1 MGKKSKSK
9 KVRTISERGY
19 NVQELNSTK
28 NILID
33 YGNSIGIP
41 PNEINKSLEVVKEI
55 AKIETKKNELMN
67 QGTQTDA
74 VAEKIEKLNVAE
86 EKLLN
91 KLPSGPPPPP
101 PPPPPP
107 GSLVP
112 KQTKLVINK
121 KEVGE
126 AGDSAGK
133 IKSKLQGDIAM
144 EAKIAFEA
152 RKKRKEAAE
161 AAKKAAAEEAANKI
175 VLSEAATYEF
185 GKYLFGKVFKRMKKY

>member
-1 MGKKSKSK
+1 MGKKSSSK
-9 KVRTISERGY
+9 RVRKV
-19 NVQELNSTK
+19 NNNQNN
-28 NILID
+28 NIKDVLID

-41 PNEINKSLEVVKEI
+41 PQEISKKLEIVKEI
-55 AKIETKKNELMN
+55 AKIETKKIELMN
-67 QGTQTDA
+67 QETQTDA

-112 KQTKLVINK
+112 KQRKLVINK

-126 AGDSAGK
+126 SGDSAGK
-133 IKSKLQGDIAM
+133 LKSKLQGDIAM
-144 EAKIAFEA
+144 EAKVAFEA

-161 AAKKAAAEEAANKI
+161 AAKQLAAEEAANKI
-175 VLSEAATYEF
+175 IISEAGSYEF
-185 GKYLFGKVFKRMKKY
+185 GKYLFGKIFKRMKY